1 MSLASLQGSLH
12 IDAMLPPK
20 LQADLNES
28 APGVFLTTRW
38 SLVVRAGDDDERT
51 AAQALSDLCRDYWR
65 PLYHFARRKGQSPED
80 AQDLTQGFI
89 AKLLESGSFSLAD
102 REMGRFRTFL
112 ISSFVNF
119 MANQHRDQTTLKR
132 GGEMQ
137 VVSLDDPDLEADYAA
152 HDTMTPERLY
162 ERSWALALLER
173 VMLRLREEYE
183 KAGRLRLWEAIEPQL
198 TGGAGRPGYAK
209 IAAELG
215 MSESA
220 LTVSV
225 HRMRKRYGALLR
237 EEIADTVADATEV
250 DDELRHLM
258 AIVSGTTDG
267 V

>member
-1 MSLASLQGSLH
+1 MGQSKARSPEAG
-12 IDAMLPPK
+12 A
-20 LQADLNES
+20 
-28 APGVFLTTRW
+28 FLTTRW
-38 SLVVRAGDDDERT
+38 SRVVRAGDGDADT
-51 AAQALSDLCRDYWR
+51 ALQALGELCRDYWR
-65 PLYHFARRKGQSPED
+65 PLYFFARRKGNSAED

-89 AKLLESGSFSLAD
+89 AKLLESGSFSRAN
-102 REMGRFRTFL
+102 RELGRFRTFL
-112 ISSFVNF
+112 LGAFVNY
-119 MANQHRDQTTLKR
+119 MANQHRSQMTEKR
-132 GGEMQ
+132 GGDVQLE
-137 VVSLDDPDLEADYAA
+137 SLDDPDLETDYAA

-209 IAAELG
+209 MAAELG

-220 LTVSV
+220 LTVAV
-225 HRMRKRYGALLR
+225 HRMRKRYGVLLR
-237 EEIADTVADATEV
+237 EEIAATVVDAPEV

-258 AIVSGTTDG
+258 VIVSGTTDA